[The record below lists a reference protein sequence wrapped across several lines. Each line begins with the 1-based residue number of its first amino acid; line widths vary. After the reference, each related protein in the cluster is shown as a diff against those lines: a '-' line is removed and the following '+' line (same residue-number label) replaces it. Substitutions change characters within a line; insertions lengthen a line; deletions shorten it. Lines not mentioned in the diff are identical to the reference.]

1 MSSTP
6 NFAADLPDLTRSNR
20 DLLWRKGR
28 GILIGLTLAL
38 LVFGGVINITTFAT
52 GYIGDVVE
60 FILAWGG
67 VLWAVLSL
75 TDIIVTLAQLHR
87 QHIVDDAVAAERER
101 VASTK
106 VVRAAPRSRS

>member
-1 MSSTP
+1 MATP
-6 NFAADLPDLTRSNR
+6 NFVQDLPDLTRTNR

-28 GILIGLTLAL
+28 GILIGLTIAL

-52 GYIGDVVE
+52 PYVGDVLE

-75 TDIIVTLAQLHR
+75 VDIIVTLAHLHR
-87 QHIVDDAVAAERER
+87 QHIVDDAVKEERTRAAGAR
-101 VASTK
+101 A
-106 VVRAAPRSRS
+106 VRAEKQPDLS